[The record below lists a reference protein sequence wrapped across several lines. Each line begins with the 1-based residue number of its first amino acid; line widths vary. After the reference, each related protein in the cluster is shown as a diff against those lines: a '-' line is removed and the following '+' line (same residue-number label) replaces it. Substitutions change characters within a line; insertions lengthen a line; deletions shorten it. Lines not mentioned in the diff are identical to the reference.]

1 MKKATAA
8 IVFVALASTLAAGAA
23 WLALRPSMPLPTTNP
38 ADLKPLRPGILPGY
52 LPRPALI
59 DSLTLLPPPPPAGSP
74 EQGADDAARLAA
86 RPLQGTARWQ
96 LASRDAELM
105 FPAAAAT
112 FACAL
117 GIAVNPETT
126 PHLNMLLR
134 RTYVDAGLAT
144 YKAKDKYARARP
156 FVAGND
162 PTCTPKEE
170 AMLRKD
176 GSYPS
181 GHAALGWAWA
191 LVLIE
196 LAPDRADALARRGVN
211 FGQSR
216 VVCDVHWQSDVTA
229 GRLVASAVVAQLH
242 ANQDFTAQLGAARK
256 EIAAARAAG
265 GAAPVE
271 CALEQSALEK

>member
-1 MKKATAA
+1 MTKTTAA
-8 IVFVALASTLAAGAA
+8 LVVAAITLAVAGAA
-23 WLALRPSMPLPTTNP
+23 GTAWLAHTPALPTTNP
-38 ADLKPLRPGILPGY
+38 AELKELRPGILPGY
-52 LPRPALI
+52 LPRAALV
-59 DSLTLLPPPPPAGSP
+59 DSLALLPQPPSAGSP
-74 EQGADDAARLAA
+74 EQAADDAVRLTAK
-86 RPLQGTARWQ
+86 PLQGTARWQ

-117 GIAVNPETT
+117 GIAVSAERT

-134 RTYVDAGLAT
+134 RTFVDAGLAT
-144 YKAKDKYARARP
+144 YKAKDKYVRQRP

-162 PTCTPKEE
+162 LTCTPKEE

-196 LAPDRADALARRGVN
+196 LAPERADAIAQRGHA

-216 VVCDVHWQSDVTA
+216 VVCDVHWQSDVAA

-242 ANQDFTAQLGAARK
+242 ANADFAAQLGAARK
-256 EIAAARAAG
+256 EIAAARAAS
-265 GAAPVE
+265 AIAPLD
-271 CALEQSALEK
+271 CALEQQALAK